1 MDLAAAHDPAAPR
14 KKKLG
19 LPTGR
24 RPAPPRPPGDFVGLG
39 AFSFEAIQPH
49 PSLARAARAVALATG
64 PAPAPKTSP
73 RRPTRAAAAALP
85 ARSFEAGLAAALEAA
100 RAAAPAP
107 RAARSRGPPRAP
119 RRTPR
124 IEALLQKYLPA
135 EGSGAVAA
143 AGAEEGAAGAA
154 EAAAAPAAAEAK
166 LATAAAAPA
175 GEAHDSEDDD
185 FMLAAWRAPPSAAEA
200 AAAVGEAAAEEQ
212 APAAWAAPAEPESE
226 DDAWPA
232 AAPAE
237 LGDFEEAAPV
247 AEAAAPVVEE
257 PTSALPAAVDFEE
270 LPPVEPASALP
281 HAPAVEAQAPLV
293 VEPAPL
299 LEPQPISAPL
309 PPLLLLPPA
318 PAPLDDLDAR
328 LMAVAAALKALPV
341 AEPPAPRA
349 PSRGAG
355 VKSVMQVKGE
365 QDLAL
370 AAAAAA
376 PRRFYA
382 APVPLAVAEPRWAE
396 MAAAR
401 EAWLA
406 AQHAER
412 AETLRA
418 GQAPFSF
425 DARDAAAAAERA
437 AAAAARAA
445 AAPEPLVRALYRA
458 APLPPA
464 TSEPRWAIMVADEAL
479 RRAALGGDAGLAA
492 LLGSCWERAALA
504 APPLPAV
511 ILLPARPWSPP
522 PAARAELGIASEG
535 SEVAAAEGSEATAA
549 APASGD
555 ACVPAVAAPSRG
567 DLGLGGDVMGAARH
581 LRGSGARAGDGWGL
595 VDA

>member
-19 LPTGR
+19 LPAGR
-24 RPAPPRPPGDFVGLG
+24 RPAPPRPPGDFVGLR
-39 AFSFEAIQPH
+39 AFSFELIQPH
-49 PSLARAARAVALATG
+49 PSLARAPRAAALATA
-64 PAPAPKTSP
+64 PVPAPKTSP
-73 RRPTRAAAAALP
+73 RRPPRAAAAAPP
-85 ARSFEAGLAAALEAA
+85 ARSFEARLAAALEAA

-107 RAARSRGPPRAP
+107 RAARARGPPRAQ

-135 EGSGAVAA
+135 EGVGAAA
-143 AGAEEGAAGAA
+143 AGAEKEGAAGAA

-166 LATAAAAPA
+166 LAAAAVAPA

-185 FMLAAWRAPPSAAEA
+185 FMLAAWRAPAAEAAA
-200 AAAVGEAAAEEQ
+200 AAAVGEAVAEEQ

-226 DDAWPA
+226 DNAWPV
-232 AAPAE
+232 AAPAG
-237 LGDFEEAAPV
+237 LGDFEEEAPV
-247 AEAAAPVVEE
+247 AEAAAPVAEE
-257 PTSALPAAVDFEE
+257 PTNALPAAVDFEE

-281 HAPAVEAQAPLV
+281 HAPAVEAQAPL
-293 VEPAPL
+293 L
-299 LEPQPISAPL
+299 KPQPISAP
-309 PPLLLLPPA
+309 PAPLLLPPA

-328 LMAVAAALKALPV
+328 LMAVAAALKAVPV

-355 VKSVMQVKGE
+355 VKSVMQVKSE

-370 AAAAAA
+370 IAAAAA
-376 PRRFYA
+376 PRPFYA

-401 EAWLA
+401 DARLA

-412 AETLRA
+412 AEALRA
-418 GQAPFSF
+418 GQVPFSF

-445 AAPEPLVRALYRA
+445 APPEPLVRAAHRA

-464 TSEPRWAIMVADEAL
+464 TSEPRWAILVADEVL
-479 RRAALGGDAGLAA
+479 RRAQLSGDAGVAA
-492 LLGSCWERAALA
+492 LLGSCRERAAPPPAAPA

-522 PAARAELGIASEG
+522 ATARAELGIASEG
-535 SEVAAAEGSEATAA
+535 SEAAA

-555 ACVPAVAAPSRG
+555 AAAPAVAAPSRG
-567 DLGLGGDVMGAARH
+567 STSASEATSWAPPSIFADQAPAPATGGGWAMPDLF
-581 LRGSGARAGDGWGL
+581 
-595 VDA
+595 